1 MPELTIICP
10 TINGREHWLKRC
22 RMSYLETGPDGAEF
36 LILRN
41 YPTCN
46 EAWNIG
52 VPQARGDYIHITAD
66 DIEAHPG
73 WWEAGRRAV
82 DLGFTPCP
90 RILNSD
96 GTLQSCGNDANEAPE
111 LSPSKVARIP
121 LVKREWIEYFLPFPE
136 IHYMGDYWLTAQLL
150 KHNIR
155 TLVVR
160 DYLFTHGFAMEGRL
174 NTLDSDISVYR
185 RALAEAAE

>member
-1 MPELTIICP
+1 MPELTIVCP
-10 TINGREHWLKRC
+10 TIDGREHWLERC
-22 RMSYLETGPDGAEF
+22 RTSYLKTGPDGAEF

-46 EAWNIG
+46 EAWNVG
-52 VPQARGDYIHITAD
+52 VPQARGDFVHITAD

-73 WWEAGRRAV
+73 WWEAGRQAV
-82 DLGFTPCP
+82 LDGFTPCP
-90 RILNSD
+90 RILNMD
-96 GTLQSCGNDANEAPE
+96 GTLQSCGDDATEQPDYT
-111 LSPSKVARIP
+111 PSRVARIP
-121 LVKREWIEYFLPFPE
+121 LVRREWVEWFLPFPE
-136 IHYMGDYWLTAQLL
+136 IQYMGDYWLTAQLA
-150 KHNIR
+150 KRNIR

-174 NTLDSDISVYR
+174 DTLDSDIPKYR